1 MIREFDY
8 VYYIFKISL
17 FFPINQQNI
26 KLIFEITDKGW
37 RISNI
42 KNNYVSQQVVLQ
54 EQYSFNI
61 FFKEIRIYNSKN
73 KKIKKWNFRKLY
85 NFLKKLN
92 IKYDKNILKEMKN
105 IWTKFMD
112 KKITE
117 TEVYYNV
124 KLIFNQLINKTI
136 DCFCEKGELRTLW

>member
-61 FFKEIRIYNSKN
+61 FFKENKIYNSKN

-92 IKYDKNILKEMKN
+92 IKYDKNTLKEMKN